1 MSVARQRHRLSAADV
16 TRMIEAGV
24 LTNARVELIDGEL
37 LAMNAQGAP
46 HVMLTVWLRRL
57 LESVYGAGHYVQD
70 HSPISVTEYDR
81 PEPDL
86 ALVRGTPSK
95 TAAHLPT
102 GSDLVL
108 VVEVSFTTLRED
120 RAKAEVY
127 ARGGVPNYWL
137 VNADEQCIEVHTGP
151 RPDGS
156 WLTMKVYSPG
166 EHIAWPE
173 RKDSIDAAQL
183 LP

>member
-1 MSVARQRHRLSAADV
+1 
-16 TRMIEAGV
+16 MIEAGV

-57 LESVYGAGHYVQD
+57 LESVYGTGHYVQD
-70 HSPISVTEYDR
+70 HSPLSLTDYDR

-86 ALVRGTPSK
+86 ALVRGVPAK
-95 TAAHLPT
+95 TATQLPT
-102 GSDLVL
+102 GADLVL
-108 VVEVSFTTLRED
+108 VIEVSFTTVRED

-127 ARGGVPNYWL
+127 ARGGVPTYWL

-151 RPDGS
+151 RADGS
-156 WLTMKVYSPG
+156 WLETKVYSPG
-166 EHIAWPE
+166 EHIPWPE
-173 RKDSIDAAQL
+173 RDDSVDAAQL